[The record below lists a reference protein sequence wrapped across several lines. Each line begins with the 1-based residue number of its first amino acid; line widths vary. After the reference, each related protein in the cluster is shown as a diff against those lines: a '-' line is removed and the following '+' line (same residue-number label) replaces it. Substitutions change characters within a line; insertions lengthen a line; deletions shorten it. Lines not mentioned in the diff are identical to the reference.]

1 MTFGFLAQSHV
12 RMGHLGKMNILF
24 LLLWWIGS
32 SFTKRHKPMHS
43 LKKAMPVIVVSLS
56 VLVNGCTTSSHIM
69 TGTTRSP
76 ILVSAVHVYSAPP
89 KNYEEVAILTVESS
103 GWTTQGEKDQAVLKL
118 KQEAASLGANGILL
132 TGVGSASSGM
142 IGSVNPATGTFFA
155 GESNYTTMQ
164 ARAIFVREE

>member
-1 MTFGFLAQSHV
+1 M
-12 RMGHLGKMNILF
+12 
-24 LLLWWIGS
+24 
-32 SFTKRHKPMHS
+32 
-43 LKKAMPVIVVSLS
+43 
-56 VLVNGCTTSSHIM
+56 
-69 TGTTRSP
+69 
-76 ILVSAVHVYSAPP
+76 PP

-132 TGVGSASSGM
+132 TGLGTASSGM
-142 IGSVNPATGTFFA
+142 VGSVNPTTGSFFA